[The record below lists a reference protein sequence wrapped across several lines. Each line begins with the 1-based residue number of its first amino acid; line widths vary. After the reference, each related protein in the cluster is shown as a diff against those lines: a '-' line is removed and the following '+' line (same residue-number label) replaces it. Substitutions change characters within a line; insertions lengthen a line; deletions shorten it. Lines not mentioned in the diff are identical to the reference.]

1 MYFLKFVCY
10 NYIERW
16 IMKIL
21 RIAAN
26 NFKLCE
32 DNFTISFVPI
42 ANKTVEDKE
51 FELHEIAPN
60 LFTYKTLA
68 FIGKNA
74 SGKTTAVEL
83 LSLVYD
89 IFSNFRIKL
98 SVNLFKYFDSLVSL
112 DVTFYHDGYLY
123 RYKTDLFKNK
133 EGVDNSVILFKNQE
147 LYRRLYKKTYAKNL
161 FDFSKYERVNYNYEL
176 PEDTSIIYMLL
187 KNINYRGIY
196 LSSNDLGNYSFDT
209 MTNIYKLFINDEK
222 ITNSILKIF
231 DEHLEK
237 IELLNENKFLLSY
250 SDKTSKELTYM
261 ELLNILSS
269 GTVKGLSLFTFV
281 VFSLKNGTD
290 LIIDEIENHF
300 HKSLV
305 ENLVNLYKDK
315 SVNKHNA
322 TLIFTTH
329 YCELLDLFNRSD
341 NIYITKYNKKI
352 QALNLYENYKF
363 RPELS
368 KSKKFY
374 SNAFDT
380 DINYEYLMNFKKEL
394 MR

>member
-1 MYFLKFVCY
+1 
-10 NYIERW
+10 
-16 IMKIL
+16 MKIL
-21 RIAAN
+21 KIIAN

-42 ANKTVEDKE
+42 ANKPAEDKE
-51 FELHEIAPN
+51 FELQEIAPN
-60 LFTYKTLA
+60 LFTYRTLG

-98 SVNLFKYFDSLVSL
+98 ATNLFKYFDSIVSL
-112 DVTFYHDGYLY
+112 DITFYHDNYLY
-123 RYKTDLFKNK
+123 RYQTELVKDKDS
-133 EGVDNSVILFKNQE
+133 VDKIILFKNQK
-147 LYRRLYKKTYAKNL
+147 LYKRLYKKTYAKNL
-161 FDFSKYERVNYNYEL
+161 FDYSKYEIVKYNFEL
-176 PEDTSIIYMLL
+176 PEDTSIIYNLL
-187 KNINYRGIY
+187 KTINNRGIY
-196 LSSNDLGNYSFDT
+196 LPSNDLGYYDIDT
-209 MTNIYKLFINDEK
+209 MLNIYKLFSNDEK
-222 ITNSILKIF
+222 IITSILKIF

-237 IELLNENKFLLSY
+237 IELIDENKFKLSY
-250 SDKTSKELTYM
+250 SNKTYKEITYI

-269 GTVKGLSLFTFV
+269 GTIKGLSLFTFV
-281 VFSLKNGTD
+281 VFSLKNGSD

-315 SVNKHNA
+315 SVNKNNA